1 MENRVAAALVP
12 QKKDRKSAYVMGI
25 AAACIF
31 FGLAL
36 LEPSIRGPK
45 SWVIF
50 VCGSFAVWISVLK
63 LRNIIHGTGWV
74 FPRTTSALLIALTV
88 EAWLFLWFS
97 H

>member
-1 MENRVAAALVP
+1 MTEDAGSLP
-12 QKKDRKSAYVMGI
+12 KKKDRKSAYVMAI
-25 AAACIF
+25 AAAMLF

-50 VCGSFAVWISVLK
+50 LCASFAVWISVLK
-63 LRNIIHGTGWV
+63 LRNLIHGTGWV
-74 FPRTTSALLIALTV
+74 FPRSTSALLMALSV
-88 EAWLFLWFS
+88 EVWLYLWFS

>member
-1 MENRVAAALVP
+1 MNEDASSLS

-25 AAACIF
+25 SAALLF
-31 FGLAL
+31 LGLAL

-50 VCGSFAVWISVLK
+50 LCASFAVWISVLK
-63 LRNIIHGTGWV
+63 MRNIIHGTGWV
-74 FPRTTSALLIALTV
+74 FPRTTSALLIALAV
-88 EAWLFLWFS
+88 EAGLFLWFS